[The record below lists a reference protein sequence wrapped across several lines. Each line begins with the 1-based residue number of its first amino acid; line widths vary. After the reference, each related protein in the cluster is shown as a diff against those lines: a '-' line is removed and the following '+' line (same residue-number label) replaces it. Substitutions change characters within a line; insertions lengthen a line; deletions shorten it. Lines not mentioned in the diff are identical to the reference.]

1 MGACY
6 LYSSLLAEPI
16 RPCLRAPAAP
26 PPALSTCACRLASP
40 LMQLG
45 WTTCSSSPMRW
56 SSSQQT
62 TLSTTA
68 WAWRWRVGG
77 RVGGLRGVSCA
88 GAGARVRLLPSRRV
102 APGTR
107 QRSTTRAL
115 PPPPRPPRPP
125 RAAVGPSITLA
136 AACEVAAFA
145 LGGLTSMPAL
155 QAFSLTAAAAVGL
168 DFVLQVTAFVALLAL
183 DTARREG

>member
-1 MGACY
+1 MPASPCCAPASAEHLRLPPRLPPHAVGVDNMFI
-6 LYSSLLAEPI
+6 LAHALEQQPADHPVHH
-16 RPCLRAPAAP
+16 RLGLALAGGWAGGWVEGSELRGRGCPCAPAALP
-26 PPALSTCACRLASP
+26 PRCSWHTPAVHHPR
-40 LMQLG
+40 
-45 WTTCSSSPMRW
+45 
-56 SSSQQT
+56 
-62 TLSTTA
+62 
-68 WAWRWRVGG
+68 
-77 RVGGLRGVSCA
+77 
-88 GAGARVRLLPSRRV
+88 
-102 APGTR
+102 PG
-107 QRSTTRAL
+107 
-115 PPPPRPPRPP
+115 PPPRPPRPP